1 MDIVERLRAATYHE
15 LDAEAADEIERLRA
29 ELKRHDAWLSQAH
42 ALCSD
47 LGCRHGHIEDRLFEA
62 LESCQKR
69 PTWKFRGAEPAFR
82 RSVPCNDGL
91 GVTDKEKMNA
101 SSNLGGDG
109 WSSGEPSSD
118 SLGRGTQGAR

>member
-62 LESCQKR
+62 FGKLPKAPNAEGKR
-69 PTWKFRGAEPAFR
+69 PGAAGE
-82 RSVPCNDGL
+82 RS
-91 GVTDKEKMNA
+91 A
-101 SSNLGGDG
+101 
-109 WSSGEPSSD
+109 
-118 SLGRGTQGAR
+118 